1 MKKLFT
7 LITTIMLISGVVFPA
22 YASQPVDVPQQQ
34 GLSHLSKTEKQTI
47 LSHLGNI
54 NIDKA
59 RNDKELS
66 NKNKEII
73 NKAIANQK
81 KYLSYADINEGNTV
95 IILNTEESNKQVA
108 ITNDIV
114 EVVEH
119 VDANTFLIND
129 EKHHFEYTFTT
140 EGGNQALLSEV
151 EPQSSDGWVKVGY
164 RSGPWTFKGGK
175 WVNVNAQRDFSTY
188 SAGAFGSILSTIM
201 AIGLGLTVG
210 GGLAV
215 GIGVSSAYAYVA
227 STNYPTNVGKSY
239 VSTFRNGTTLFADK
253 RVWSS
258 DYAIYNGRDI
268 HLGITETFYYRC
280 VGCGGAL

>member
-7 LITTIMLISGVVFPA
+7 LITTIMLITGVVFPA

-34 GLSHLSKTEKQTI
+34 GLSHLSKADKQTI
-47 LSHLGNI
+47 LRHLSEI

-59 RNDKELS
+59 RNNKDLS
-66 NKNKEII
+66 KKKKEII
-73 NKAIANQK
+73 NKVIANQK

-95 IILNTEESNKQVA
+95 IILNTEESNTQVA

-114 EVVEH
+114 EVVEQ

-129 EKHHFEYTFTT
+129 EKHHFEYSFTT
-140 EGGNQALLSEV
+140 EESNQAALGEV
-151 EPQSSDGWVKVGY
+151 EIQSSDGWIKVSS
-164 RSGPWTFKGGK
+164 RKGPWSFISGK
-175 WVNVNAQRDFSTY
+175 WVNVNAQRDFHTY
-188 SAGAFGSILSTIM
+188 SAGAFGSILATIM
-201 AIGLGLTVG
+201 ATGLGIPVAG
-210 GGLAV
+210 GVAL

-227 STNYPTNVGKSY
+227 STNTPTNVGKSY
-239 VSTFRNGTTLFADK
+239 VSEFRNGTTIFADK
-253 RVWSS
+253 RIWSS
-258 DYAIYNGRDI
+258 DYVVYKAKDI